1 MMLENEDNEK
11 NNQFMTPPTKTN
23 TKKFCYSH
31 QNIPLEK
38 HGNIRSYISDEKHIF
53 KKQLE
58 DFTSYNLDNSPSK
71 TNFLT
76 SFGQLPAK
84 IFFLLLTYI

>member
-1 MMLENEDNEK
+1 MMLENNESD
-11 NNQFMTPPTKTN
+11 QFMTPPRKGN

-31 QNIPLEK
+31 QNIPIEK
-38 HGNIRSYISDEKHIF
+38 QSNIKSYISDEKHIF

-71 TNFLT
+71 TNFIT
-76 SFGQLPAK
+76 SFSQ
-84 IFFLLLTYI
+84 